1 MAALDRV
8 AALAE
13 GRRVISEEAGVLG
26 LMAESLDGTFADVLE
41 AVLACEGKVFIT
53 GMGKPG
59 HIARKLAATLSS
71 LGTPSVF
78 LHPAE
83 AMHGDLGSL
92 DPRDLVIAI
101 SYSGESGEITGILP
115 NIRALGCALVAITG
129 NPSSTL
135 AAAADIVQVLPGLD
149 EACRLGLAPTSSTTA
164 VLAYGDALA
173 VAASAARGFTAADF
187 GRRHPAGSLG
197 KRLVLRVGDLMAK
210 GEGVPS
216 VPEGSALVDA
226 ITEIARAHLGA
237 ACVTAPDGALVGIV
251 TDGDVRRAVSRR
263 ADIYSSSVDDVMS
276 SDPKCAASAE
286 FAFDALSRIRE
297 LDVNCLPVVDGG
309 KLVGLVTWRQIVG
322 AGIVG

>member
-1 MAALDRV
+1 MVVLDRL
-8 AALAE
+8 AAVEE

-26 LMAESLDGTFADVLE
+26 LLAESLDDTFADVLE
-41 AVLACEGKVFIT
+41 AVLGCKGKVFLT

-115 NIRALGCALVAITG
+115 NIRAIGCRLVAVTG
-129 NPSSTL
+129 NASSTL
-135 AAAADIVQVLPGLD
+135 AAAADIVQVLPEFE

-173 VAASAARGFTAADF
+173 VTASAARGFTAADF

-197 KRLVLRVGDLMAK
+197 KRLVLRVGDLMAR
-210 GEGVPS
+210 GDEVPS
-216 VPEGSALVDA
+216 VPVRCALVDA

-237 ACVTAPDGALVGIV
+237 ACVVAGDGTLAGIV

-263 ADIYSSSVDDVMS
+263 MDIYSSSVGDVMS
-276 SDPKCAASAE
+276 SDPKCSTSSE
-286 FAFDALSRIRE
+286 FAYDALSRIRE

-309 KLVGLVTWRQIVG
+309 ALVGMITWRQIVG